1 MNADM
6 TAADGE
12 RELLR
17 RTVEDLLAGHCTPVR
32 VAAAA
37 AGSGW
42 DAGLW
47 QALEETGLTLAG
59 SPEEAGGSGGDL
71 GAAADIAVAAGAAA
85 APVPLAETLA
95 AGMLLGRAGLA
106 IPSGPLTVAVASG
119 PAVRLRRVPYGRL
132 ATTVAAGSGGD
143 GDWLAVIAPADR
155 GGTGRNLAGEPRDEV
170 ILGGDAEVHDA
181 PAGTAGYARCLLRL
195 FRSLLIAG
203 AAQRALDLTVT
214 YVQEREQFGRPL
226 ARFPTVQQELARMA
240 GEVALIGAATQ
251 AAVAAEAPAAR
262 GAVSAVVASK
272 AQASSGAGVVAA
284 IAHQLHGAIGTTQEH
299 RLRLTTTRLW
309 SWRDEDGSEA
319 ECCAELG
326 RAALAAAT
334 GAGAGAGGLWPWLS
348 GSPGAGS
355 AV

>member
-1 MNADM
+1 M
-6 TAADGE
+6 TGADGE

-17 RTVEDLLAGHCTPVR
+17 RTVEDLLAGHCTPAR

-47 QALEETGLTLAG
+47 QALAETGLTLAG

-71 GAAADIAVAAGAAA
+71 YAAADIAAAAGAAA

-119 PAVRLRRVPYGRL
+119 PGLRRVPYGRL

-143 GDWLAVIAPADR
+143 GDWLAVIASAGRD
-155 GGTGRNLAGEPRDEV
+155 GTGRNLADEPRDEV
-170 ILGGDAEVHDA
+170 ILGGDAEMHDA
-181 PAGTAGYARCLLRL
+181 PAGTAEYARRLLRL

-251 AAVAAEAPAAR
+251 AAVAAEAPAAG
-262 GAVSAVVASK
+262 GAVSAVVAAK

-326 RAALAAAT
+326 RAALAAAAR
-334 GAGAGAGGLWPWLS
+334 AGAGAGGLWPWLS
-348 GSPGAGS
+348 GGPGAGS